1 MTLDKRSLY
10 RLPWSMNDNAIGW
23 LEITDTCNIHC
34 EGCYRQR
41 ITGHKPLEQI
51 KEEVLFLK
59 KWRNADN
66 ISIAGG
72 EPLIHRDIM
81 EVVSFIAEQG
91 MKPVVLTNAVALT
104 PEVMK
109 ELKRARIAG
118 FTIHIDSHQNRPH
131 WEGKTEAEHNE
142 LRGRCADIVA
152 AAGGHTYV
160 VFNATV
166 YPSTYHEIPDIVRWG
181 QANVGKVHGL
191 VFITYRTATTDTY
204 RAHDTHEREVAMER
218 LSYVQDH
225 FDEKFVT
232 GPEVVA
238 KIQETCPVYEPSGY
252 LGGSVRHDSFKWIA
266 GATIGSRNGVF
277 GSVGKRTMEM
287 AQTGH
292 HLFKGTYLAYLSQA
306 GIGGKVFALAP
317 WDPVVGKASRAFW
330 RDVLRHPAHLF
341 DKIYVQSIGI
351 IQAPDVQES
360 GAADMCD
367 SCPDMTVWDGKLVN
381 SCRMDEYRLFGGL
394 VTVVE
399 KKKDDVLAQAEAA
412 IAAAPEKV

>member
-1 MTLDKRSLY
+1 
-10 RLPWSMNDNAIGW
+10 
-23 LEITDTCNIHC
+23 
-34 EGCYRQR
+34 
-41 ITGHKPLEQI
+41 
-51 KEEVLFLK
+51 
-59 KWRNADN
+59 
-66 ISIAGG
+66 
-72 EPLIHRDIM
+72 
-81 EVVSFIAEQG
+81 
-91 MKPVVLTNAVALT
+91 
-104 PEVMK
+104 
-109 ELKRARIAG
+109 
-118 FTIHIDSHQNRPH
+118 
-131 WEGKTEAEHNE
+131 
-142 LRGRCADIVA
+142 
-152 AAGGHTYV
+152 
-160 VFNATV
+160 
-166 YPSTYHEIPDIVRWG
+166 
-181 QANVGKVHGL
+181 
-191 VFITYRTATTDTY
+191 
-204 RAHDTHEREVAMER
+204 MER

-330 RDVLRHPAHLF
+330 RDVLRHPGHLF
-341 DKIYVQSIGI
+341 DQIFVQSIGI